1 MNATQQNT
9 NAPIGLFDS
18 GIGGLSI
25 WRELVRLLPYES
37 TVYVADSANCP
48 YGFRSKTEIRAIS
61 ARIITFLLN
70 KGCKLIVVACNT
82 ASAAALYWLREQF
95 NVPFVG
101 LEPALKPA
109 AQASQTGHIGILA
122 TQGTL
127 HGELLKNTIRTH
139 AQLVQVH
146 VRVGTGLVEQIE
158 TGQLDTPMT
167 KKLLF
172 EHLEVL
178 LAEYV
183 DQIALGCTHY
193 PLLQPLIDQILAGRA
208 KAIDPAP
215 AVIRQVKRL
224 LTAHELQTS
233 MKTSAQKTPVHQ
245 FYSTG
250 APEQLQRMVNRF
262 SASPITVQSLSLSA
276 INVSRDM

>member
-1 MNATQQNT
+1 MNVTKQNSNT
-9 NAPIGLFDS
+9 PIGLFDS

-25 WRELVRLLPYES
+25 WQELVRLLPHES
-37 TVYVADSANCP
+37 TIYVADSANCP
-48 YGFRSKTEIRAIS
+48 YGFRPISETRAIS
-61 ARIITFLLN
+61 AQIVTFLLR
-70 KGCKLIVVACNT
+70 KECKLIVIACNT

-109 AQASQTGHIGILA
+109 AEASQTEHIGILA

-127 HGELLKNTIRTH
+127 RSELLKNTIRTH
-139 AQLVQVH
+139 AHSVQVH

-158 TGQLDTPMT
+158 NGQLDTPVT
-167 KKLLF
+167 KKLLS

-178 LAEYV
+178 LAEKV

-224 LTAHELQTS
+224 LTAHELQAS
-233 MKTSAQKTPVHQ
+233 PETPFHQ

-250 APEQLQRMVNRF
+250 TPKQLQRMVNRF
-262 SASPITVQSLSLSA
+262 SARPITVRSLSL
-276 INVSRDM
+276 